1 MPRIQDSALFR
12 PAGVLSYERHF
23 LTVKA
28 GLSRVSVELSLNA
41 RWATKTAF
49 FFPYSS
55 FLSGQEFLYILLFP
69 CVVSHSGLPKRTF
82 LLALKTL
89 ESIAYERP

>member
-1 MPRIQDSALFR
+1 MRPGFRILRYFIS
-12 PAGVLSYERHF
+12 AGVLSYERHF

-28 GLSRVSVELSLNA
+28 GLSRVLVELSLNA

-55 FLSGQEFLYILLFP
+55 FVSNQEALYFFP
-69 CVVSHSGLPKRTF
+69 M
-82 LLALKTL
+82 
-89 ESIAYERP
+89 

>member
-1 MPRIQDSALFR
+1 MRPGFRILRYFIS
-12 PAGVLSYERHF
+12 AGVLSDERHC

-28 GLSRVSVELSLNA
+28 GLSRVLVEHSSNA

-55 FLSGQEFLYILLFP
+55 FVSNQEVLYFFP
-69 CVVSHSGLPKRTF
+69 MKAHG
-82 LLALKTL
+82 
-89 ESIAYERP
+89 SIAHKRP